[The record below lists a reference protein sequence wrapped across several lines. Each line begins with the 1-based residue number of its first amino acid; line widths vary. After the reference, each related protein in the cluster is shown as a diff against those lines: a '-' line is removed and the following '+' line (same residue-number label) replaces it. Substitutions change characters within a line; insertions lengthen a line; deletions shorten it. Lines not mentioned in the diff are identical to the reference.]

1 MKTYVIRRQRGMAII
16 VLLVVLLLGSAW
28 WLVSALSTPANSTA
42 LKRDHNAK
50 VLQQAKAAL
59 IGYVAQ
65 QAARSDENDPGAL
78 PCPEAA
84 GYIGGTSEGVAS
96 GSCTLPV
103 VGRLPWRTL
112 GLEKLHD
119 ASGEPLWYVV
129 STGWAK
135 PNPTTNT
142 VINSNSTGQ
151 LTLDTATD
159 VVALIIAPGPSL
171 SVQASANCTA
181 RNQVRSVPSSSIDFR
196 DYLECQNATSPADST
211 FAGSGPSGS
220 FNDQVLAVTAPEM
233 LPGIEAAIAARFA
246 RDLAPSIRAAA
257 YCGGL
262 WKPCT
267 GAGSA
272 VYLPFAVPF
281 GDPATSNF
289 QGSAGTTQGLLPFS
303 YGATQGCLPN
313 TPSAPFCAPPP
324 ACNPATDNRCR
335 PSFVEWRN
343 NPVITRTGGANLASY
358 SCSVAGTPT
367 TLTCTL
373 NAYAT
378 LLSGNQSMNFTID
391 VTADNVGMSLRQAN
405 AAVQMTGVDTTAS
418 GINLPFGYSVASA
431 TMNTDGAATLRI
443 TSRVPTGG
451 GTLLSDLVCG
461 LTGALALNNNCYQ
474 HTITVPFMF
483 VDQPILYTTHTTFAW
498 FYRNRWH
505 ESMYYAVAPGNAPS
519 GTGACTAGTNCLS
532 VNGLTPGNTQRSV
545 VVIPGPRLAALG
557 QVRPPTTV
565 AHWLEGANA
574 DGNSAFTLRDPAAMI
589 NRTFNDHIA
598 VIDGN

>member
-1 MKTYVIRRQRGMAII
+1 MKTYVIQRQRGMAVV
-16 VLLVVLLLGSAW
+16 VLLVVLILGSAW
-28 WLVSALSTPANSTA
+28 WLVSALSTPANRTA

-65 QAARSDENDPGAL
+65 QAAKSDENDPGGL
-78 PCPEAA
+78 PCPEAP
-84 GYIGGTSEGVAS
+84 GNIGGANEGVAA
-96 GSCTLPV
+96 GNCTLPA

-119 ASGEPLWYVV
+119 ASAEPLWYVV
-129 STGWAK
+129 SPGWAK
-135 PNPTTNT
+135 PSSTANT

-181 RNQVRSVPSSSIDFR
+181 RNQVRSAPSSSIDFR
-196 DYLECQNATSPADST
+196 DYLECQNATFPADST
-211 FAGSGPSGS
+211 FAGSGPNGS
-220 FNDQVLAVTAPEM
+220 FNDQVLAVTAAEV
-233 LPGIEAAIAARFA
+233 LPGIEAAVAARFA

-262 WKPCT
+262 WQPCT

-281 GDPATSNF
+281 SDPATSNF
-289 QGSAGTTQGLLPFS
+289 QGSAGTAQGLLPLS

-335 PSFVEWRN
+335 PSFVAWRN
-343 NPVITRTGGANLASY
+343 NPVVTRTGGANLASY
-358 SCSVAGTPT
+358 SCSISGTPSA
-367 TLTCTL
+367 LTCTL
-373 NAYAT
+373 NTYASVFGPYWMTFT
-378 LLSGNQSMNFTID
+378 LD
-391 VTADNVGMSLRQAN
+391 ATADSVGMALRQIN
-405 AAVQMTGVDTTAS
+405 AAVQVTGVDTSAS
-418 GINLPFGYSVASA
+418 GVNLPFGYSVSSA
-431 TMNTDGAATLRI
+431 TMNADGSATLSVS
-443 TSRVPTGG
+443 SRTPDSSLGLIG
-451 GTLLSDLVCG
+451 DALCG
-461 LTGALALNNNCYQ
+461 LTGALALSNNCYQ
-474 HTITVPFMF
+474 HTITLPFMF
-483 VDQPILYTTHTTFAW
+483 VDQPILYTSNTTFAW

-505 ESMYYAVAPGNAPS
+505 ESMYYAVAAGNAPS
-519 GTGACTAGTNCLS
+519 GTGTCTAGTNCLS
-532 VNGLTPGNTQRSV
+532 VNGLTPSNTQRSL
-545 VVIPGPRLAALG
+545 VVIPGPRLAALA
-557 QVRPPTTV
+557 QSRPPISV
-565 AHWLEGANA
+565 SDWLEGSNA
-574 DGNSAFTLRDPAAMI
+574 DGNSTFALRDAAAMI

-598 VIDGN
+598 VIDSN